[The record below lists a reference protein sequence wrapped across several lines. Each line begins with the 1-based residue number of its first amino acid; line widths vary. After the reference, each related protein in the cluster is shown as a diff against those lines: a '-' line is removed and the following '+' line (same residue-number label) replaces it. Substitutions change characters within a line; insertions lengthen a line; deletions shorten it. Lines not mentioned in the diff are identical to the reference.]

1 MGNQELELDELKEL
15 DEQIRYHADLFFN
28 KIFLKSVIQ
37 NMTIWLIALMSWL
50 LFILM

>member
-28 KIFLKSVIQ
+28 KNISEISDSEYDDMVNRFNELAAS
-37 NMTIWLIALMSWL
+37 LS
-50 LFILM
+50 